1 MKPSKIVA
9 GLEPEKTNE
18 LLQVLAYCI
27 EKNATKKNDDVPPLL
42 SIPKNK
48 EKPAKQS
55 NKTTTEKSKTDI
67 NAKSTRTTGKIS
79 SQPPPKEM
87 DKAKNRRTEVTK
99 PLTDKNAKP
108 NDVKAKS
115 KTKNKEPIKQKSIE
129 KISRS
134 NSEEKKTALTAHK
147 EDILKSKDI
156 VEEVAIDIPIQEQK
170 SINGDITNS
179 NDNSLPDGIVN
190 INDMKPLDEFVAII
204 DEEAQIRRKE
214 KLKNS
219 GKHKQRRMSSTENG
233 LEESNGDDS
242 LKNTSN
248 DENNPNLDNK
258 PKSSKP
264 TASHTRNTTAEA
276 NEKDKSK
283 RPPYVRQPSTDL
295 KNNVSRT
302 SLRPPSVRPAS
313 ARPAA
318 PRRRDKII
326 EIVLQPDETIKLGEI
341 NIKMET
347 FTADDDGENLIIIED
362 PTIPSE
368 DILNSNKTSGD
379 TYTTDGEEQ
388 GHLVQTI
395 LETQKEFSNITND
408 AVNGLQNKSESVW
421 FNLSTVHLFI
431 H

>member
-18 LLQVLAYCI
+18 LLQVLAFCI
-27 EKNATKKNDDVPPLL
+27 EKNANKKNDDVPLSL

-55 NKTTTEKSKTDI
+55 NKTTTEKSKTD
-67 NAKSTRTTGKIS
+67 NTTKTTRTTGKTS
-79 SQPPPKEM
+79 SQPPLKEM
-87 DKAKNRRTEVTK
+87 DKAKNRRTETTK

-108 NDVKAKS
+108 NDVKTKS
-115 KTKNKEPIKQKSIE
+115 KTKSKEPIKQKSIE

-134 NSEEKKTALTAHK
+134 NSEETKTALATSK
-147 EDILKSKDI
+147 EDILKSKEI
-156 VEEVAIDIPIQEQK
+156 VEEVAIEVPIQEPK
-170 SINGDITNS
+170 SINGDVTNS

-190 INDMKPLDEFVAII
+190 INDLKPLDEYAAII

-214 KLKNS
+214 KLRSS

-264 TASHTRNTTAEA
+264 TASHTRNSTSEA
-276 NEKDKSK
+276 NEKDKNK

-295 KNNVSRT
+295 KNNASRT

-318 PRRRDKII
+318 PRRRDKNI

-347 FTADDDGENLIIIED
+347 FSVDDDGENLIIIED
-362 PTIPSE
+362 PTIPS
-368 DILNSNKTSGD
+368 DDVLNSSKTSGD
-379 TYTTDGEEQ
+379 TYTADGEEQ

-395 LETQKEFSNITND
+395 LETQKEFSNITNE

-421 FNLSTVHLFI
+421 FNLTTVRLFI